1 MARVGRYVKMSAEPG
16 QGEAL
21 ATLMLEVA
29 GSLNAT
35 PGCELYAIN
44 REVDDP
50 DAVWVTEVWTSQQ
63 ALDDSLAVLRTE
75 DGRARLG
82 EVQALLASA
91 PERTDLQPLGGVG
104 LGG

>member
-1 MARVGRYVKMSAEPG
+1 MARVGRYVKMSAQPG

-21 ATLMLEVA
+21 AALMLQVA
-29 GSLNAT
+29 AGLSAT

-44 REVDDP
+44 RAVEDP
-50 DAVWVTEVWTSQQ
+50 DAVWVTEVWTSQR
-63 ALDDSLAVLRTE
+63 ALDDSLAVLRTGE
-75 DGRARLG
+75 GRARLG
-82 EVQALLASA
+82 EVQALLAGA